1 MVYFAKALLQN
12 LPVKKIL
19 RSCKKKKKN
28 EFGQQHCLLKNAAKQ
43 QPSTTTISLWNFN
56 FDISEAISV
65 LSFRTSLSDL
75 GLPQNSG
82 GFFERKLELRV
93 SSTFKVLN
101 VFL

>member
-12 LPVKKIL
+12 LPVKKICGL
-19 RSCKKKKKN
+19 AKKKKN

-93 SSTFKVLN
+93 SSTFKVLI